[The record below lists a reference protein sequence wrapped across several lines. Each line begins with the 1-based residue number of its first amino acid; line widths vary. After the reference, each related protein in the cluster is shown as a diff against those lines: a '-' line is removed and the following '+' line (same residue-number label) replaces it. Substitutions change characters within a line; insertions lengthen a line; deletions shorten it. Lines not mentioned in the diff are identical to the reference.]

1 MSDREDLWIE
11 KGSEIFLRG
20 VRCSNC
26 GSILFPP
33 QPYGCEAC
41 GAEGGSL
48 EDFEFSSQGTL
59 HSFTTVYVHPKIET
73 PYQVAEVQT
82 EARQYVRA
90 RLDHPDPQVG
100 DAVIGCIQIND
111 DDDAQFVFVPTSQAG
126 G

>member
-1 MSDREDLWIE
+1 MSDREELWIE
-11 KGSEIFLRG
+11 KGGEIFIRG
-20 VRCSNC
+20 VRCTNC
-26 GSILFPP
+26 ESVLFPP

-41 GAEGGSL
+41 GADGSFL
-48 EDFEFSSQGTL
+48 ESFEFLSQGTL

-90 RLDHPDPQVG
+90 RLDDPDPQVG
-100 DAVIGCIQIND
+100 KNVVGCIQIID
-111 DDDAQFVFVPTSQAG
+111 EDAQFVFVPASQSG

>member
-26 GSILFPP
+26 ESVLFPP

-41 GAEGGSL
+41 GADGGALENVEISSL
-48 EDFEFSSQGTL
+48 GTL

-90 RLDHPDPQVG
+90 RLDHPRPQVG
-100 DAVIGCIQIND
+100 EDVVGSIRTIDGA
-111 DDDAQFVFVPTSQAG
+111 AQFVFVPASQTGA
-126 G
+126 